1 MILTKSYK
9 NKEIHYADKIIT
21 TDGHVIHFEVK
32 GVPLDTPA
40 IFLHGGPGA
49 RVVPAHYDFFN
60 PKLFFSILFDQRG
73 CGKSK
78 PFCELK
84 NNNIQNLILDME
96 RLREKLGLQK
106 WILFGG
112 SWGSTLALYYAINY
126 PERCLGL
133 VLRGVFLGERK
144 EIDWFLCG
152 MRKFYPEAHKLL
164 LKGLNFSELERP
176 TSGEILKRGSELIL
190 SNNEEVSQKA
200 SNAWAKYEMSCSTI
214 DYKEREMSG
223 SAALSLAKIELH
235 YFLNNCFLINNEIL
249 DNLKYI
255 KNLPIYIIQGRHD
268 PICPPFTAYKLKNS
282 LPNSNL
288 TIIDNAGHSAF
299 ETGIKKALITAL
311 DDLRNQV

>member
-9 NKEIHYADKIIT
+9 NKEIHYDDKIIT
-21 TDGHVIHFEVK
+21 SDGHEIYFEVK
-32 GVPLDTPA
+32 GNSSSTPVV
-40 IFLHGGPGA
+40 FLHGGPGA

-96 RLREKLGLQK
+96 RIREKLGLKK

-133 VLRGVFLGERK
+133 VLRGVFLGTRN

-164 LKGLNFSELERP
+164 LKGLNFSELEQP
-176 TSGEILKRGSELIL
+176 TSDEILKRGSELIF
-190 SNNEEVSQKA
+190 SKNEEVSQKA
-200 SNAWAKYEMSCSTI
+200 ANAWAKYEMSCSTI
-214 DYKEREMSG
+214 DYREREMSG
-223 SAALSLAKIELH
+223 SSALSLAKIELH
-235 YFLNNCFLINNEIL
+235 YFLNNCFLKDNEIL
-249 DNLKYI
+249 DNVKKI
-255 KNLPIYIIQGRHD
+255 RNIPIYIIQGRHD
-268 PICPPFTAYKLKNS
+268 TICPPFTALKLRNKLTNS
-282 LPNSNL
+282 KL
-288 TIIDNAGHSAF
+288 IMVENAGHSAF
-299 ETGIKKALITAL
+299 ETGIKNALIKSISEIL
-311 DDLRNQV
+311 

>member
-9 NKEIHYADKIIT
+9 NKEIHYNDKIIT
-21 TDGHVIHFEVK
+21 SDGHEIYFEVK
-32 GVPLDTPA
+32 GNSSSTPVV
-40 IFLHGGPGA
+40 FLHGGPGA

-96 RLREKLGLQK
+96 RIREKLGLQK

-133 VLRGVFLGERK
+133 VLRGVFLGTRN

-164 LKGLNFSELERP
+164 LKGLNFSELEQP
-176 TSGEILKRGSELIL
+176 TSDEILKRGSELIF
-190 SNNEEVSQKA
+190 SKNEEVSQKA
-200 SNAWAKYEMSCSTI
+200 ANAWAKYEMSCSTI
-214 DYKEREMSG
+214 DYREREMSG
-223 SAALSLAKIELH
+223 SSALSLAKIELH
-235 YFLNNCFLINNEIL
+235 YFLNNCFLKDNEIL
-249 DNLKYI
+249 DNVKKI
-255 KNLPIYIIQGRHD
+255 RNIPIYIIQGRHD
-268 PICPPFTAYKLKNS
+268 TICPPFTALKLRNKLTNS
-282 LPNSNL
+282 KL
-288 TIIDNAGHSAF
+288 IMVENAGHSAF
-299 ETGIKKALITAL
+299 ETGIKNALIKSIREIL
-311 DDLRNQV
+311 

>member
-9 NKEIHYADKIIT
+9 NKEIHYDDKIIT
-21 TDGHVIHFEVK
+21 SDGHEIYFEVK
-32 GVPLDTPA
+32 GNSSSTPVV
-40 IFLHGGPGA
+40 FLHGGPGA

-96 RLREKLGLQK
+96 RIREKLGLQK

-133 VLRGVFLGERK
+133 VLRGVFLGTRN

-164 LKGLNFSELERP
+164 LKGLNFSELEQP
-176 TSGEILKRGSELIL
+176 TSDEILKRGSELIF
-190 SNNEEVSQKA
+190 SKNEEVSQKA
-200 SNAWAKYEMSCSTI
+200 ANAWAKYEMSCSTL
-214 DYKEREMSG
+214 DYREREMSG
-223 SAALSLAKIELH
+223 SSALSLAKIELH
-235 YFLNNCFLINNEIL
+235 YFLNNCFLKDNEIL
-249 DNLKYI
+249 DNVKKI
-255 KNLPIYIIQGRHD
+255 RNIPIYIIQGRHD
-268 PICPPFTAYKLKNS
+268 TICPPFTALKLRNKLTNS
-282 LPNSNL
+282 KL
-288 TIIDNAGHSAF
+288 IMVENAGHSAF
-299 ETGIKKALITAL
+299 ETGIKNALIKSISEIL
-311 DDLRNQV
+311 

>member
-9 NKEIHYADKIIT
+9 NKEIHYNDKIIT
-21 TDGHVIHFEVK
+21 SDGHEIYFEVK
-32 GVPLDTPA
+32 GNSSSTP
-40 IFLHGGPGA
+40 IVFLHGGPGA
-49 RVVPAHYDFFN
+49 RVVSAHYDFFN

-96 RLREKLGLQK
+96 RIREKLGLQK

-133 VLRGVFLGERK
+133 VLRGVFLGTRN

-164 LKGLNFSELERP
+164 LKGLNFSELEQP
-176 TSGEILKRGSELIL
+176 TSDEILKRGSELIF
-190 SNNEEVSQKA
+190 SKNEEVSQKA
-200 SNAWAKYEMSCSTI
+200 ANAWAKYEMSCSTL
-214 DYKEREMSG
+214 DYREREMSG
-223 SAALSLAKIELH
+223 SSALSLAKIELH
-235 YFLNNCFLINNEIL
+235 YFLNNCFLKDNEIL
-249 DNLKYI
+249 DNVKKI
-255 KNLPIYIIQGRHD
+255 RNIPIYIIQGRHD
-268 PICPPFTAYKLKNS
+268 TICPPFTALKLRNKLTNS
-282 LPNSNL
+282 KL
-288 TIIDNAGHSAF
+288 IMVENAGHSAF
-299 ETGIKKALITAL
+299 ETGIKNALIKSISEIL
-311 DDLRNQV
+311 

>member
-9 NKEIHYADKIIT
+9 NKEIHYNDKIIT
-21 TDGHVIHFEVK
+21 SDGHEIYFEVK
-32 GVPLDTPA
+32 GNSSSTPVV
-40 IFLHGGPGA
+40 FLHGGPGA

-96 RLREKLGLQK
+96 RIREKLGLQK

-133 VLRGVFLGERK
+133 VLRGVFLGTRN

-164 LKGLNFSELERP
+164 LKGLNFSELEQP
-176 TSGEILKRGSELIL
+176 TSDEILKRGSELIF
-190 SNNEEVSQKA
+190 SKNEEVSQKA
-200 SNAWAKYEMSCSTI
+200 ANAWAKYEMSCSTL
-214 DYKEREMSG
+214 DYREREMSG
-223 SAALSLAKIELH
+223 SSALSLAKIELH
-235 YFLNNCFLINNEIL
+235 YFLNNCFLKDNEIL
-249 DNLKYI
+249 DNVKKI
-255 KNLPIYIIQGRHD
+255 RNIPIYIIQGRHD
-268 PICPPFTAYKLKNS
+268 TICPPFTALKLRNKLTNS
-282 LPNSNL
+282 KL
-288 TIIDNAGHSAF
+288 IMVENAGHSAF
-299 ETGIKKALITAL
+299 ETGIKNALIKSISEIL
-311 DDLRNQV
+311 